1 MKNYIKIKPVTATVY
16 LSTFPSE
23 AELADAEA
31 KKERLE
37 DAGYNL
43 VRATANELVYRLPC

>member
-1 MKNYIKIKPVTATVY
+1 MENTLKIKPVTVSVH
-16 LSTFPSE
+16 LSTFPGE
-23 AELADAEA
+23 KELAEAEA

-37 DAGYNL
+37 NAGYNL